1 MVLEQG
7 EGPERALLES
17 PPTRPCPFPCV
28 VKGSD
33 KEEMMQLVFMHFHM
47 DGEP

>member
-17 PPTRPCPFPCV
+17 ASCKALCV
-28 VKGSD
+28 VKGSE